1 MMMTHDNNGGHMD
14 ASDRDL
20 ECEELLSVLDPAATR
35 PGYWQGFH
43 LRVIEAGRFELAR
56 RRRLADLTIAGTVT
70 SWARTV
76 VPSACVAAAA
86 AAVILLVVPAPPQ
99 GDAELG
105 IEELLSA
112 GLEGEPVP
120 AELEEDARSGLTFA
134 SAEIF

>member
-1 MMMTHDNNGGHMD
+1 MNTHDNNDSSMD
-14 ASDRDL
+14 SLDRDRSY
-20 ECEELLSVLDPAATR
+20 EELLAVLDPSESR

-43 LRVIEAGRFELAR
+43 TRVMEAGRFEMAR

-86 AAVILLVVPAPPQ
+86 AAVILLVVPTPPQ
-99 GDAELG
+99 GGADVG

-120 AELEEDARSGLTFA
+120 AELDEDAPSGLTFA
-134 SAEIF
+134 SSEIF

>member
-1 MMMTHDNNGGHMD
+1 MNTHDNNGSRMD
-14 ASDRDL
+14 SLDRDPAY
-20 ECEELLSVLDPAATR
+20 EELLAVLDPSETR

-43 LRVIEAGRFELAR
+43 RRVMEAGRFEMAR
-56 RRRLADLTIAGTVT
+56 RRRVADLTIAETVT

-86 AAVILLVVPAPPQ
+86 AAVILLVVPTPPQ
-99 GDAELG
+99 GGADVG

-112 GLEGEPVP
+112 GLDGEPVP
-120 AELEEDARSGLTFA
+120 IELDDDAASGLTFA